1 MNKEF
6 IFAILSIIIG
16 ITGIIY
22 FSKNR
27 DGKVANSSF
36 SNLSYWKG
44 YLGSILAIIIGVIWL
59 LQLSGIIDL
68 R

>member
-1 MNKEF
+1 MIKE
-6 IFAILSIIIG
+6 IFAILSIILG

-27 DGKVANSSF
+27 DGKVANSPF
-36 SNLSYWKG
+36 SNLSYLKG
-44 YLGSILAIIIGVIWL
+44 YLGSMLAIITGVIWL